1 MSSTPTLY
9 NVSVTTGSD
18 EEQAAVVLAIAGDEA
33 AAVTRSIQIAA
44 EAWHVPMQTIRVVSS
59 GLIPSAFVG
68 IASNGLPYEVTI
80 TIKPV
85 KIKVN

>member
-1 MSSTPTLY
+1 MASIPTLY
-9 NVSVTTGSD
+9 NVSVTGQT
-18 EEQAAVVLAIAGDEA
+18 EEQAAVVLALASDEA

-44 EAWHVPMQTIRVVSS
+44 EAWHVPMGAIKVISS

-68 IASNGLPYEVTI
+68 IAANGSPYEVNI

-85 KIKVN
+85 SLKV